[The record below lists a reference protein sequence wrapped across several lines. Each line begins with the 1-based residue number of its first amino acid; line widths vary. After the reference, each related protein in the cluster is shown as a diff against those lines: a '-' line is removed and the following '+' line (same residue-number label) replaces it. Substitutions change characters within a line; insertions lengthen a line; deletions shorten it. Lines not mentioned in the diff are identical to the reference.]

1 MSADPGPPVG
11 PQFVRTDAAFVT
23 AVETAC
29 ARRALTREAL
39 AEQARVPLAV
49 VHAIYRRAP
58 VRVERVSAVCRFLEL
73 PLPRLVDTAP
83 LLRLGRLL
91 RERRNRAA
99 LTRKALGQLAKVSE
113 GTIKFIE
120 TGQHVPSRKTC
131 LRLLGV
137 DVLGLQW
144 SDLTPFI
151 GEPLG
156 EPATDAELPA
166 LLPEPSLSREMV
178 LEQMLLTDQLRL
190 HQYGVVSSPAGWRRL
205 CWFCGARSAQ
215 ESLRAEE
222 ASHLVIWHAR
232 ACTGQLAEEL
242 VQRYPI
248 IHELALVERRSR
260 LTPTAQRLHRKEP
273 SVEVERTYGCRRAVE
288 LGEQLAYAVA
298 LAASPYRSGMVAV
311 LLWALQLGPWP
322 LGLAAEA
329 FTEEGARRLR
339 AAAAEGDAESDLPA
353 EFLHSV
359 AETSAWLLDPQVAPP
374 QLSSRSARDDSP
386 EGSLAAKRPGDGTVG
401 RGTGPSCLDKE
412 DKS

>member
-1 MSADPGPPVG
+1 MSVDPGTPAG

-23 AVETAC
+23 AVEVAC
-29 ARRALTREAL
+29 ARRALSREAL

-49 VHAIYRRAP
+49 VHALYRRAP

-99 LTRKALGQLAKVSE
+99 LTRKGLGQLAKVSE

-178 LEQMLLTDQLRL
+178 LEQMLLTDQLRI
-190 HQYGVVSSPAGWRRL
+190 HQYGVESSPAGWRRL

-222 ASHLVIWHAR
+222 APHLSVRHAR
-232 ACTGQLAEEL
+232 ACTGQLAESL
-242 VQRYPI
+242 VQRYPV
-248 IHELALVERRSR
+248 IHELALVERRSL
-260 LTPTAQRLHRKEP
+260 LTPTAQRLHRKEQGA
-273 SVEVERTYGCRRAVE
+273 EGERSYGCRRASEV
-288 LGEQLAYAVA
+288 GDQLAYAVM
-298 LAASPYRSGMVAV
+298 LAASPYRSAMVAV
-311 LLWALQLGPWP
+311 LLWALELGPWP
-322 LGLAAEA
+322 LGLATES
-329 FTEEGARRLR
+329 FTEESARRLR
-339 AAAAEGDAESDLPA
+339 ATALEGDTAPTLPA
-353 EFLHSV
+353 EFLHGV
-359 AETSAWLLDPQVAPP
+359 AETAIWLLEPDAAPP
-374 QLSSRSARDDSP
+374 QASSPSALDV
-386 EGSLAAKRPGDGTVG
+386 SLVPGGAHPG
-401 RGTGPSCLDKE
+401 LG
-412 DKS
+412 